1 MVSEP
6 KWLLTA
12 IIFIISKLIPFST
25 QSRKRESC
33 EFSTKK
39 QNSSY
44 QNYFV
49 QMDFA
54 LSPNWHLETG
64 LALNT
69 TQYALE
75 DLFGTGAA
83 PKLYS
88 FGTILSPRAGF
99 LQLY

>member
-1 MVSEP
+1 V
-6 KWLLTA
+6 KGN
-12 IIFIISKLIPFST
+12 
-25 QSRKRESC
+25 
-33 EFSTKK
+33 EFSKK

-83 PKLYS
+83 LN
-88 FGTILSPRAGF
+88 
-99 LQLY
+99 

>member
-1 MVSEP
+1 V
-6 KWLLTA
+6 KGN
-12 IIFIISKLIPFST
+12 
-25 QSRKRESC
+25 

-83 PKLYS
+83 PKLAYRGRCHHELEFLYS
-88 FGTILSPRAGF
+88 FTKNKTLFCCRE
-99 LQLY
+99 